1 MFRLDLLLHRQ
12 SAHEDG
18 SHLQGVDQLAVLE
31 WSITKLQHDI
41 SSQRAHLPALQAE
54 FERDFVAYQQLEDVM
69 RARPDSAKVF
79 RCERL
84 AAEVPKFLDPTLD
97 LSQEDWA
104 SAGPD
109 YQEP

>member
-1 MFRLDLLLHRQ
+1 MFRLDLLLHRR